1 MVEPCVKVR
10 LANAFEFWEKNL
22 EAPPFVMDIIRQG
35 YSLPFSEFPPRC
47 FQSNNR
53 SALRNPQFVESAIL
67 ELLEKQLINEH
78 SFSPHCVN
86 PLTVEEGKKLRLVID
101 LREVKKFWLNPNF
114 VMKICDL

>member
-10 LANAFEFWEKNL
+10 LANAFEFWEKDL

-53 SALRNPQFVESAIL
+53 SALRNPQFVQPRSQGL
-67 ELLEKQLINEH
+67 
-78 SFSPHCVN
+78 SP
-86 PLTVEEGKKLRLVID
+86 
-101 LREVKKFWLNPNF
+101 
-114 VMKICDL
+114 

>member
-10 LANAFEFWEKNL
+10 LANAFEFWEKDL
-22 EAPPFVMDIIRQG
+22 VAPPFVMDIIRQG

-67 ELLEKQLINEH
+67 ELLEKQLIM
-78 SFSPHCVN
+78 SIVFL
-86 PLTVEEGKKLRLVID
+86 LTASILLQLRKAKSSD
-101 LREVKKFWLNPNF
+101 WS
-114 VMKICDL
+114 